1 MNSSIFLRPSRGLFI
16 GRILGIEL
24 YLDPSWFIMLALL
37 ILSLISSFARG
48 SDAAHSEL
56 VTWAMGIGG
65 ALFFFLSILLHELG
79 HSVVSQ
85 RCGIPVP
92 RITLLFVGGVAE
104 ISREPDTPQAELKI
118 ALGGPAVSVGLIGL
132 YTGVWVLFGRCGWDA
147 AADVALWLA
156 MANAAL
162 VLFNMIPGY
171 PLDGGRLLRAVL
183 WAHSGNLRRATYVS
197 SRIGIGLSWLLI
209 AWGLY
214 ALTYLQ
220 QWGALPLF
228 FVAMFLKSAA
238 QSGYSNVLEREMLGG
253 LSARDLM
260 TAPPAALPDS
270 LPLNLAAD
278 DYFLRTHQDTLP
290 VCNAAGDFLGFL
302 RLQSLLEIPRPR
314 WPYTS
319 VGDLDTGCF
328 VQALEAA
335 PDEPANRVSRR
346 VLAAAPDPLAVV
358 DDGKLVGMITP
369 QDLQRA
375 ISVRM
380 LLEN

>member
-1 MNSSIFLRPSRGLFI
+1 MSASIIPRPGRGLFI

-37 ILSLISSFARG
+37 VLSLASSFARG
-48 SDAAHSEL
+48 TDPAHSEL
-56 VTWAMGIGG
+56 ATWAMSMGG
-65 ALFFFLSILLHELG
+65 AFFFFLSILLHELG

-92 RITLLFVGGVAE
+92 RITLLFIGGVAE

-118 ALGGPAVSVGLIGL
+118 ALGGPAVSVGLV
-132 YTGVWVLFGRCGWDA
+132 GVYLCLWVFFNRCAWESLAG
-147 AADVALWLA
+147 VALWLA
-156 MANAAL
+156 MANGAL

-183 WAHSGNLRRATYVS
+183 WAHSGNLRKATYVS

-209 AWGLY
+209 IWGLY

-220 QWGALPLF
+220 QWSALPLF
-228 FVAMFLKSAA
+228 FVAMFLKTAA
-238 QSGYSNVLEREMLGG
+238 QSGYSNVVERELLGG
-253 LSARDLM
+253 LCIRDLM
-260 TAPPAALPDS
+260 TPPPPALLES
-270 LPLNLAAD
+270 LPLNLAAEE
-278 DYFLRTHQDTLP
+278 YFLKTNQSTLP
-290 VCNAAGDFLGFL
+290 VCSAEGHFLGFL
-302 RLQSLLEIPRPR
+302 RIQSLLEIPQPR
-314 WPYTS
+314 WPYTCI
-319 VGDLDTGCF
+319 GDLDQNS
-328 VQALEAA
+328 VIEATEA
-335 PDEPANRVSRR
+335 SPEEPATRISRR
-346 VLAAAPDPLAVV
+346 LLAAAPDPLAVLGE
-358 DDGKLVGMITP
+358 GKLIGIVTP

>member
-1 MNSSIFLRPSRGLFI
+1 MSSSIIPRSGRGLFV

-24 YLDPSWFIMLALL
+24 YLDASWFIMVALL
-37 ILSLISSFARG
+37 ILSLASSFSRG
-48 SDAAHSEL
+48 GDSAYSEV

-65 ALFFFLSILLHELG
+65 GLFFFLSILLHELG

-92 RITLLFVGGVAE
+92 RITLLFIGGVAE
-104 ISREPDTPQAELKI
+104 ISREPDSPQVELKI
-118 ALGGPAVSVGLIGL
+118 ALGGPAVTVGLIGL
-132 YTGVWVLFGRCGWDA
+132 YTGLWVLFGRCGWDA

-156 MANAAL
+156 ISNAAL

-171 PLDGGRLLRAVL
+171 PLDGGRLLRAAL
-183 WAHSGNLRRATYVS
+183 WARSGNLRRATYVT
-197 SRIGIGLSWLLI
+197 SRIGIGLGWVLI
-209 AWGLY
+209 LWGLY

-220 QWGALPLF
+220 QWSALPLF

-238 QSGYSNVLEREMLGG
+238 QSGYSNVLEREMLVG

-260 TAPPAALPDS
+260 TPPPAAIPDS

-278 DYFLRTHQDTLP
+278 DYFMKTHQNTLP
-290 VCNAAGDFLGFL
+290 VCNSEGHFLGFL
-302 RLQSLLEIPRPR
+302 RIQSLLGIPRPR
-314 WPYTS
+314 WPYVS
-319 VGDLDTGCF
+319 VGDLDPESF
-328 VQALEAA
+328 LQSMEAA
-335 PDEPANRVSRR
+335 PEEPAHRVSRR
-346 VLAAAPDPLAVV
+346 LLAAAPAPLAVV
-358 DDGKLVGMITP
+358 DHGKLVGVLTP